1 MVSWC
6 FIVRV
11 GRLLAAVELSVS
23 GSCSHVY
30 PDKAACFGH
39 KLLSLTGSLCVPGAS
54 GGMLRLWFFSAGLW
68 LLAPRCGSSS
78 ARLYTEEDP
87 LVILSGGSFS
97 PSVTNSSS
105 AWFIQF
111 YSSWCG
117 HCIQYSETWK
127 NLARD
132 VQDWQQAVRVGVLD
146 CAQEENF
153 EVCKEFNIKF
163 YPTFKYF
170 RAHSP
175 ETERGTPY
183 RGADREIQS
192 VRQVMVNIL
201 QNHTQQDW
209 PDRCPPL
216 RPYRKL
222 LVPPLKGI
230 SPWSGAGRTC
240 FCSSPPQEAAGPS
253 TKRDLSM
260 ERKLLVPPLKGIS
273 PWSGAGRTCFCSSPP
288 QEAAGPSTKRDL
300 SMERSVELLPLL
312 GQRSDHYTAII
323 VEEPDSY
330 VGREVILDLLQF
342 SGVQVK
348 RALSSDLPLLDALKI
363 TAFPSV
369 YLLQPNASHTHL
381 QVQKRLRFF
390 FSSVLRALPGVQRR
404 VSSTAGDQGGALQE
418 RESIEWRDFSSS
430 QVYTADLESALHYLL
445 RVELA
450 THSSLQ
456 GEELQVF
463 KDLVTLVSK
472 LYPGGGSVVKL
483 METLSDWLVSLPLPR
498 IPYQAVL
505 DLVDN
510 TMRIS
515 GVFLGAELRW
525 VGCQGS
531 RAGLRGYPCALW
543 TLFHVLTVQHEAT
556 PTALDNTGLQGEAA
570 VLHVMRRY
578 ITTFFGC
585 EACGR
590 HFEQA
595 AAESLQTV
603 KSCEQQVLWLWEQH
617 NRVNSRVAGSLS
629 DDPLFPKAPW
639 PSASLCASCHEERLG
654 VHQWNQNNVLLFLRK
669 HYGASNISPKYSLKE
684 GEGKKKEEEGEGK
697 KKEEEEEEEG
707 KKEEGK
713 KEEEEEEEG
722 KKKKM
727 KKEEGKKKEHISQR
741 GESGGGSVWILG
753 FNSVDMS
760 LCVGLYSEIPPLE
773 TTPAG
778 VRKRRKREREEEEE
792 EEEAFTSDAKKRLT
806 WTYLVSCLWVWLER
820 TEVEV
825 FLWEEDQA

>member
-1 MVSWC
+1 
-6 FIVRV
+6 
-11 GRLLAAVELSVS
+11 
-23 GSCSHVY
+23 
-30 PDKAACFGH
+30 
-39 KLLSLTGSLCVPGAS
+39 
-54 GGMLRLWFFSAGLW
+54 MLRLWFFSVGLW

-216 RPYRKL
+216 RPY
-222 LVPPLKGI
+222 
-230 SPWSGAGRTC
+230 S
-240 FCSSPPQEAAGPS
+240 
-253 TKRDLSM
+253 
-260 ERKLLVPPLKGIS
+260 
-273 PWSGAGRTCFCSSPP
+273 
-288 QEAAGPSTKRDL
+288 
-300 SMERSVELLPLL
+300 SVELLPLL
-312 GQRSDHYTAII
+312 GQRSDQYTAII

-369 YLLQPNASHTHL
+369 YLLHPNTSHTHL

-404 VSSTAGDQGGALQE
+404 VSSTAGDQGGVLQE
-418 RESIEWRDFSSS
+418 RESREWRDFSSS
-430 QVYTADLESALHYLL
+430 QVYAADLESALHYLL

-498 IPYQAVL
+498 IPYRAVL

-510 TMRIS
+510 KMRIS

-603 KSCEQQVLWLWEQH
+603 KSSEQQVLWLWEQH

-639 PSASLCASCHEERLG
+639 PSASLCASCHEEKLG
-654 VHQWNQNNVLLFLRK
+654 VHQWNQNNVLLFLRT

-684 GEGKKKEEEGEGK
+684 EGGEGKERKGKEEKEGK
-697 KKEEEEEEEG
+697 EGKEEEEEEEE
-707 KKEEGK
+707 KE
-713 KEEEEEEEG
+713 
-722 KKKKM
+722 
-727 KKEEGKKKEHISQR
+727 EHISQ
-741 GESGGGSVWILG
+741 SGGGSVWILG

-760 LCVGLYSEIPPLE
+760 LCVGLY
-773 TTPAG
+773 
-778 VRKRRKREREEEEE
+778 VC
-792 EEEAFTSDAKKRLT
+792 
-806 WTYLVSCLWVWLER
+806 SCL
-820 TEVEV
+820 
-825 FLWEEDQA
+825 FLMMLFFFFRVRSRRWKRHLLV